1 MQKILVTVAMMFVVS
16 LGQIAGQTTKT
27 ETQSQNRNGKTETY
41 TTTETT
47 SANGRTI
54 TTTTHTSTVN
64 MKASFGVKANA
75 NMSNFII
82 RNMDDYQS
90 NMKLGVSPGVF
101 LKLESKHFVLQY
113 ELLLHYKSSE
123 MENKSAQT
131 TTDYKYWGL
140 ELPIY
145 CMGKINAGSGQVLLG
160 AGPYVGLGLDATQT
174 PGNVDLYKK
183 GETINKATMHRWDF
197 GLGVM
202 VGYEFGV
209 GISVNASYQAGLINT
224 LSAEKDK
231 MTMRN
236 QTVSLGVGYRFSAYR
251 NDRQ

>member
-1 MQKILVTVAMMFVVS
+1 MQKILVTATMMFVAS
-16 LGQIAGQTTKT
+16 LGQITGQTTTT

-41 TTTETT
+41 TTTETI

-64 MKASFGVKANA
+64 MKASFGVKVNA

-82 RNMDDYQS
+82 RNMDDCQS
-90 NMKLGVSPGVF
+90 NMKPGVSPGIF
-101 LKLESKHFVLQY
+101 LKLESNHFVLQY
-113 ELLLHYKSSE
+113 ELMLHYKSSE
-123 MENKSAQT
+123 MEDKAAQT
-131 TTDYKYWGL
+131 KTDYKYWGL

-145 CMGKINAGSGQVLLG
+145 FMGQFNAGLGKVLIG
-160 AGPYVGLGLDATQT
+160 AGPYVGLGFDATQS

-183 GETINKATMHRWDF
+183 DKTTDKAAMHRWDF

-202 VGYEFGV
+202 VAYEFGV
-209 GISVNASYQAGLINT
+209 GISVHAGYQAVLINT

-236 QTVSLGVGYRFSAYR
+236 QTVSLGVGYRF
-251 NDRQ
+251 